1 MLNQQQ
7 RIQDQGKTST
17 SECSISTNNEENVNQ
32 TIDNDK
38 NNNWK
43 EVTLNKKRKIIPTT
57 STNETQQWP

>member
-1 MLNQQQ
+1 MLYQQQ

-17 SECSISTNNEENVNQ
+17 TDWSISTNKEVNVNQ

-43 EVTLNKKRKIIPTT
+43 EVTLNKKRRIIPTT